1 MNDKNMLPYDPSIFS
16 CGLPIL
22 GICYG
27 FHLINKHFGGTI
39 GKKKAR
45 EDGQF
50 TVEIKTST
58 GLLMNVQIRAQITF
72 HLKAQ
77 YLYSG

>member
-1 MNDKNMLPYDPSIFS
+1 MHALSYDPALFT

-27 FHLINKHFGGTI
+27 LQLIVKHFGGDVAR
-39 GKKKAR
+39 KNAR

-50 TVEIKTST
+50 TIDVETSET
-58 GLLMNVQIRAQITF
+58 D
-72 HLKAQ
+72 H
-77 YLYSG
+77 